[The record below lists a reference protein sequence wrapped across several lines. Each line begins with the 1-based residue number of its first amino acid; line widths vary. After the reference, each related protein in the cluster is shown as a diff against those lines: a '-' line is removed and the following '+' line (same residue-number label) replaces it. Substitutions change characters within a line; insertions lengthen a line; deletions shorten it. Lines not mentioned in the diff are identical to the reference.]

1 MSLCVY
7 PVLASLSRS
16 PMRGQIWPWITLATH
31 FTDIV
36 NKNNGRVPLPLTLWN
51 IACARMTENRQTWI
65 CSISSGANSFCPS
78 PPKNSF
84 RSPPVLPSTSRSM
97 KKSRSCSTPEIR
109 CYNCVN
115 NGYGSKKFM
124 IYLIGTRYLYLS
136 TLPLPCFPYVVSF
149 WLLAKKKFKI
159 MTWMHGHCHYDRVLS
174 WSGAKQHSRRET
186 PLLKSLHKIWC
197 NAPRTCTRHQGVEQF
212 FAPGA
217 EWYPSLP
224 ISRHISTERNI
235 CMLSLGQGQKEVC
248 IRAVWTILDL

>member
-1 MSLCVY
+1 MTHVPSGLMVCATAALGWWVGGRREIQHHAENFKLKVFYGEPRKSRVAFRSGRGSTYFY
-7 PVLASLSRS
+7 PS
-16 PMRGQIWPWITLATH
+16 
-31 FTDIV
+31 F
-36 NKNNGRVPLPLTLWN
+36 
-51 IACARMTENRQTWI
+51 QTWI

-124 IYLIGTRYLYLS
+124 IYWISTRHLYLA
-136 TLPLPCFPYVVSF
+136 TLPLPCFAYVVSF
-149 WLLAKKKFKI
+149 WLLAKKFKI

-217 EWYPSLP
+217 E
-224 ISRHISTERNI
+224 
-235 CMLSLGQGQKEVC
+235 
-248 IRAVWTILDL
+248 

>member
-1 MSLCVY
+1 MVAWLWNYSCKERLREIF
-7 PVLASLSRS
+7 RS
-16 PMRGQIWPWITLATH
+16 FVWQTLAH
-31 FTDIV
+31 KRLSDKNV
-36 NKNNGRVPLPLTLWN
+36 NALHLL
-51 IACARMTENRQTWI
+51 QTWI

-124 IYLIGTRYLYLS
+124 IYWISTRHLYLA
-136 TLPLPCFPYVVSF
+136 TLPLPCFAYVVSF
-149 WLLAKKKFKI
+149 WLLAKKFKI

-186 PLLKSLHKIWC
+186 PLKSFHKIWC
-197 NAPRTCTRHQGVEQF
+197 NAPRTCTRHQG
-212 FAPGA
+212 GC
-217 EWYPSLP
+217 WYTT
-224 ISRHISTERNI
+224 RGWRG
-235 CMLSLGQGQKEVC
+235 C
-248 IRAVWTILDL
+248 W